1 MRGAN
6 LIAGLAVSGLLLPEA
21 VAYAAIADLPPGRA
35 LLAGM
40 AGMLAY
46 AVLGQSRYAIL
57 SPTSS
62 AAAILAA
69 TLGALSAGAT
79 DRAGLATAAVLL
91 TGVFFLGA
99 ALLRLGGLTSLIPR
113 PVLRGFA
120 FGIALTIIL
129 RQLPALTGIAAHA
142 PDPFRLCLAL
152 WRGAADLHGPSLGL
166 GLGSLAL
173 YLALKRLPLL
183 PGALIVLACGILLS
197 VVFGLGGRGVAL
209 VGPIDLTISAPEMPH
224 LTAVGWT
231 RLASYVLPLVLI
243 LFAESWGTISG
254 LAVSH
259 GDRVD
264 PNREL
269 MAIGGANLVSA
280 LVQGMPV
287 GAGFSAGTA
296 NEGSGATSRAAGLA
310 AAAGLAL
317 MLLLARAW
325 VAELPLP
332 VLAAVVCGTLA
343 HALKP
348 APFVRLWHLGRDLP
362 LALTAAGAVLAFGVL
377 NGMLIAVALS
387 LGALLR
393 RLTRPNI
400 ARLGRLSDGHTFVDI
415 ARHPEAAPPPGMGIW
430 RPSEPL
436 FFGNAAA
443 VFDAIAVQA
452 ASVPGVRQ
460 VIVSLEESFD
470 LDSTAFDALE
480 GFDQTL
486 TRAGQV
492 LWLARVH
499 DHVRDVLTAGG
510 AADLL
515 TRARYS
521 VDDTVTALG
530 QTTPEK
536 TAHAT

>member
-1 MRGAN
+1 M
-6 LIAGLAVSGLLLPEA
+6 AGLAVAGLLLPEA

-35 LLAGM
+35 LFAGI

-69 TLGALSAGAT
+69 TLAALSADAT

-91 TGVFFLGA
+91 TGVFFIGA

-129 RQLPALTGIAAHA
+129 RQLPALTGISAHA
-142 PDPFRLCLAL
+142 SDPVHLALAL
-152 WRGAADLHGPSLGL
+152 WRGWAGWHGPSLAVGL
-166 GLGSLAL
+166 GALAL
-173 YLALKRLPLL
+173 FVAVKRLPAL
-183 PGALIVLACGILLS
+183 PGALIVLACGVALS
-197 VVFGLGGRGVAL
+197 AGLGLGGRGVAL
-209 VGPIDLTISAPEMPH
+209 VGPIDLTLSLPH
-224 LTAVGWT
+224 LPQLTTTDWG

-254 LAVSH
+254 LAVAH
-259 GDRVD
+259 GDRVA

-269 MAIGGANLVSA
+269 LAIGGANLVSA

-287 GAGFSAGTA
+287 GAGFSAGA
-296 NEGSGATSRAAGLA
+296 ASEGAGAKSRGAGVCAAGAL
-310 AAAGLAL
+310 GLL
-317 MLLLARAW
+317 MQLARPW
-325 VAELPLP
+325 VAQLPLP

-343 HALKP
+343 HALRP

-362 LALTAAGAVLAFGVL
+362 LALAAAGAVLGFGVL

-387 LGALLR
+387 LGALLH
-393 RLTRPNI
+393 RLTQPHL
-400 ARLGRLSDGHTFVDI
+400 ARLGRLDQSRNFVDI
-415 ARHPEAAPPPGMGIW
+415 ARHPDAVAPLGIGIW

-443 VFDAIAVQA
+443 VLDAIAA
-452 ASVPGVRQ
+452 EATSLPGLRA

-470 LDSTAFDALE
+470 LDSTTFEALDSFDRALA
-480 GFDQTL
+480 
-486 TRAGQV
+486 RAGLR
-492 LWLARVH
+492 LWLARAH

-510 AADLL
+510 AADLM
-515 TRARYS
+515 TRVSYS
-521 VDDTVTALG
+521 VDDAVSALSPP
-530 QTTPEK
+530 QQEFP
-536 TAHAT
+536 HAP